1 MSKNNSLQN
10 YLIQTIKLSKRET
23 DFVKNKL
30 NHLELKKGDSL
41 LNIGDVCSSAYF
53 IISGSFYQY
62 NHDDD
67 FNIKVIDLYSK
78 EDWMLNHRSFT
89 SRKPSQNSIEAFEDS
104 TVYEL
109 SIESIHELIAISPSF
124 LKLGKIL
131 DIANNRLEFF
141 DQNKSA
147 DEKYRYILTQ
157 KPMLIQKFP
166 LTIIASYLKI
176 SPETLSRVRKR
187 IN

>member
-1 MSKNNSLQN
+1 MPESNSLQN
-10 YLIQTIKLSKRET
+10 YLTQSINLTKRET

-30 NHLELKKGDSL
+30 KYLELKKGDSL
-41 LNIGDVCSSAYF
+41 LNIGDVCSSVYF
-53 IISGSFYQY
+53 INTGSFYQY
-62 NHDDD
+62 HLDED
-67 FNIKVIDLYSK
+67 FNIKVIDLYPK
-78 EDWMLNHRSFT
+78 EDWMLNHRSFI

-104 TVYEL
+104 TVFEL
-109 SIESIHELIAISPSF
+109 SMESIHELIAISQSF
-124 LKLGKIL
+124 LRLGKIL
-131 DIANNRLEFF
+131 DMANNRLELF
-141 DQNKSA
+141 DNNKSA

-166 LTIIASYLKI
+166 LAMIASYLKI

>member
-1 MSKNNSLQN
+1 MPENNSLQN
-10 YLIQTIKLSKRET
+10 YLIEAIKLSKSET
-23 DFVKNKL
+23 DLLKDKL
-30 NHLELKKGDSL
+30 KYLEVKKGDSL

-62 NHDDD
+62 YLDEDY
-67 FNIKVIDLYSK
+67 NIKIIDLYST

-89 SRKPSQNSIEAFEDS
+89 SRKPSHNSIEAFEDS

-109 SIESIHELIAISPSF
+109 RIESIHKLIAISHSF

-141 DQNKSA
+141 DNDKSA
-147 DEKYRYILTQ
+147 REKYHYILTQ

-166 LTIIASYLKI
+166 LAMIASYLKI
-176 SPETLSRVRKR
+176 SPETLSRIRKR
-187 IN
+187 II